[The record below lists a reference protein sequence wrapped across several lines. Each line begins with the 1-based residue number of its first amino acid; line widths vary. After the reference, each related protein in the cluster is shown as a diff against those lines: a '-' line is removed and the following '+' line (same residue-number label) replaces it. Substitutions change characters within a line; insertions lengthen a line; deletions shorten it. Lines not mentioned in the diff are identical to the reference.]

1 MYCAVS
7 TAFILSTKN
16 NALFLRF
23 FANFSIFVVSFK
35 LTTMSE
41 TNDFQ
46 QIQKLSQEMAL
57 KQKASQLQVMLGQL
71 IEMNDDEI
79 KDRIEMELDDN
90 PAIEEAATTTSDD
103 YDNDNDAN
111 RDGDDPFDT
120 AFSQS
125 DDDDYDGYD
134 DELRYIQ
141 TKRRQNYDTD
151 VYRPPVVNEATMNEM
166 LMSQIRERDLNERQL
181 LIAEYII
188 GEIDDDG
195 LLRSPIT
202 SICGNIISKENEF
215 VTPQEVEEVLE
226 VIQDL
231 EPAGIGATS
240 TRECILLQIED
251 MKGENIDIAQVAHA
265 IVDKH
270 FEEYERHHYDKI
282 LIALN
287 IDEETFHKADRI
299 IKRTNPRPGNIFS
312 SGERMSNA
320 QHITPDFVVTNEDGK
335 LQLTIVNDIPELQIS
350 ESYEVEY
357 QRITKRAAANESD
370 SDILIKRQYER
381 ATSFIEMLKMRQ
393 EKLYNI
399 MKAIMLKQQ
408 EFFITGDTMTIK
420 PLVLSDI
427 AEMTGYD
434 VSTISRAR
442 QNKYVDTNWGIYDLK
457 YFFGN
462 ALDDETSATA
472 IKEII
477 KEVVENE
484 DKRKPLSD
492 EKLCNILQERGY
504 NIKRR
509 TVAKY
514 RESLRIPVAR
524 QRKTL

>member
-1 MYCAVS
+1 M
-7 TAFILSTKN
+7 N
-16 NALFLRF
+16 
-23 FANFSIFVVSFK
+23 
-35 LTTMSE
+35 E

-46 QIQKLSQEMAL
+46 QIQKLSQEMVL
-57 KQKASQLQVMLGQL
+57 KQKASQMQVMLGQL

-90 PAIEEAATTTSDD
+90 PALEEADSTSDD
-103 YDNDNDAN
+103 YGIDNEENKS
-111 RDGDDPFDT
+111 GDDPFDT
-120 AFSQS
+120 AFSQT
-125 DDDDYDGYD
+125 DDDDYDRND
-134 DELRYIQ
+134 DGLSYIQ
-141 TKRRQNYDTD
+141 TKRRQNIDTD
-151 VYRPPVVNEATMNEM
+151 IYRPPVVNEASMYEV
-166 LMSQIRERDLNERQL
+166 LMSQIRERDLDERQL

-215 VTPQEVEEVLE
+215 VTPQEVQDVLE

-251 MKGENIDIAQVAHA
+251 MKGENIDIAQIAHA

-270 FEEYERHHYDKI
+270 FDEYERHHYDKI
-282 LIALN
+282 LNALN
-287 IDEETFHKADRI
+287 IDEETFHKADKI

-320 QHITPDFVVTNEDGK
+320 QHITPDFVVSNEDGK
-335 LQLTIVNDIPELQIS
+335 LTLTLVNDIPELQIS
-350 ESYEVEY
+350 ESYEIEY
-357 QRITKRAAANESD
+357 QRIAKRASANESD
-370 SDILIKRQYER
+370 NDILIKRQYER

-408 EFFITGDTMTIK
+408 EFFITGDTMTLK
-420 PLVLSDI
+420 PLVLNDI

-442 QNKYVDTNWGIYDLK
+442 QNKYVDTNWGIFDLK

-462 ALDDETSATA
+462 SLDDSDTSSTA

-477 KEVVENE
+477 KELVENE
-484 DKRKPLSD
+484 DKKKPLSD

-504 NIKRR
+504 SIKRR

-514 RESLRIPVAR
+514 RESLLIPVAR

>member
-1 MYCAVS
+1 MV
-7 TAFILSTKN
+7 
-16 NALFLRF
+16 
-23 FANFSIFVVSFK
+23 
-35 LTTMSE
+35 
-41 TNDFQ
+41 
-46 QIQKLSQEMAL
+46 L
-57 KQKASQLQVMLGQL
+57 KQKASQMQVMLGQL

-90 PAIEEAATTTSDD
+90 PALEETDGTNDEFS
-103 YDNDNDAN
+103 NDNDDN
-111 RDGDDPFDT
+111 QNSDDPFDT
-120 AFSQS
+120 AFSQA
-125 DDDDYDGYD
+125 DDDDYDRND
-134 DELRYIQ
+134 DGLSYIQ
-141 TKRRQNYDTD
+141 TKRRQNIDND
-151 VYRPPVVNEATMNEM
+151 VYRPPVVNEVSMFEVLMN
-166 LMSQIRERDLNERQL
+166 QIRERDLDERQL

-215 VTPQEVEEVLE
+215 VTPQEVKDVLE

-251 MKGENIDIAQVAHA
+251 MKGENIEIAQIAHA

-282 LIALN
+282 LNALN
-287 IDEETFHKADRI
+287 IDEETFHKADKI

-312 SGERMSNA
+312 TGERMSNA
-320 QHITPDFVVTNEDGK
+320 QHITPDFVISNEDGK
-335 LQLTIVNDIPELQIS
+335 LNLTLVNDIPELQIS
-350 ESYEVEY
+350 ESYEIEY
-357 QRITKRAAANESD
+357 QRIAKRTSASESD
-370 SDILIKRQYER
+370 NDILIKRQYER

-399 MKAIMLKQQ
+399 MKAIMIKQQ
-408 EFFITGDTMTIK
+408 EFFITGDTMTLK
-420 PLVLSDI
+420 PLVLNDI

-442 QNKYVDTNWGIYDLK
+442 QNKYVDTNWGIFDLK

-462 ALDDETSATA
+462 SLDDSETSATA
-472 IKEII
+472 VKEII
-477 KEVVENE
+477 KELVENE
-484 DKRKPLSD
+484 DKKKPLSD

-514 RESLRIPVAR
+514 RENLLIPVAR